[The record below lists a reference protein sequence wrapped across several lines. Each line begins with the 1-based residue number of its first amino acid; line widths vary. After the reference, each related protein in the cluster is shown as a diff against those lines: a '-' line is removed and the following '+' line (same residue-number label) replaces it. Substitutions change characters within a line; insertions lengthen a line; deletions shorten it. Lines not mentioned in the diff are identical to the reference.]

1 MSLLSAK
8 PADPG
13 KPHAFVARSDAGL
26 AAMASGG
33 LGRGPTDPT
42 ALAVTSAYQRDDQR
56 CALEGCGR
64 PRYDDIHALAAD

>member
-33 LGRGPTDPT
+33 LGRVAIDPT
-42 ALAVTSAYQRDDQR
+42 AIAVTSAYQREDQR

-64 PRYDDIHALAAD
+64 RRADDIHALAAD